1 LYTKGLVDVSTIKE
15 VYDYFHAEY
24 HAVSRLREKIAGW
37 IVGVECAK
45 ANLPGSDVL
54 PEDSVSQAGLG
65 ERSVASSSKASSVRR
80 RYVEESA
87 KRRALEAKLKLFE
100 EQQALAERKFQLQQQ
115 EKKLKIKSDPIQIAA
130 KEQVY
135 AEADALERG
144 RTSELD
150 LKSKELSPQ
159 NYKIKELEETGA
171 AKITR
176 EGLNPVVSGWSPS
189 SLPAL

>member
-1 LYTKGLVDVSTIKE
+1 M
-15 VYDYFHAEY
+15 
-24 HAVSRLREKIAGW
+24 
-37 IVGVECAK
+37 
-45 ANLPGSDVL
+45 
-54 PEDSVSQAGLG
+54 
-65 ERSVASSSKASSVRR
+65 ASGRKASSVRR
-80 RYVEESA
+80 RYIEESA

-115 EKKLKIKSDPIQIAA
+115 EKKLEIKSDPIQIAA
-130 KEQVY
+130 EEQVY
-135 AEADALERG
+135 AAADALERG
-144 RTSELD
+144 RTYELD

-171 AKITR
+171 AKIKH